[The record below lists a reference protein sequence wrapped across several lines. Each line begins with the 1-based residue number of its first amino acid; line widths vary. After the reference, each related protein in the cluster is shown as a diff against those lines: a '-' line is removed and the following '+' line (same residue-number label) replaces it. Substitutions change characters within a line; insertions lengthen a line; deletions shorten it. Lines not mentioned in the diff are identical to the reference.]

1 MASKSSSARQVA
13 TMATATAK
21 TRSVIEG
28 LQARLSEATKQ
39 TSTSPG
45 LPAGAWNRPDAATQ
59 QESEEELEKQLQA
72 YFARAVTESSEGDLP
87 AESRSRN
94 KILSELR
101 DRVIEGVVDRIFK
114 EWSRPQGSFQTTGLA
129 REITDRLIDRV
140 LEEVRTSTARSLNP
154 SR

>member
-1 MASKSSSARQVA
+1 MASKSSSAREVA

-28 LQARLSEATKQ
+28 LRARLSEATKPA
-39 TSTSPG
+39 SHSPG
-45 LPAGAWNRPDAATQ
+45 PPANARNRPDDATQ

-72 YFARAVTESSEGDLP
+72 YFARAVAESTEGDSP
-87 AESRSRN
+87 GEPRSHY
-94 KILSELR
+94 KILNQLR
-101 DRVIEGVVDRIFK
+101 DRVIEGVVDRIF
-114 EWSRPQGSFQTTGLA
+114 EQWSRPQGSFQTTGLA

-140 LEEVRTSTARSLNP
+140 LEEVRISTDRSLHP